1 MGNPQERLRVF
12 LIDLDDTVYPSD
24 CGLMKEV
31 GRLILRYMVER
42 MGIPPEEAAALRRQ
56 YYLQYGTTL
65 RGLQEHHQVDTEDYL
80 DFVHQIPL
88 ERYLRPDPEL
98 DAALAAIPQ
107 EKVIFTNATAEH
119 AWRVLELVGIRHHF
133 RRVVDL
139 RALRYANK
147 PDPRA
152 YQRALA
158 LLEAPAEACALV
170 EDSVRN
176 LQPAKALGMFTVLVG
191 QDGADE
197 EGVDLAIPRL
207 ADLPAVLRTLDRG
220 GLVRR

>member
-1 MGNPQERLRVF
+1 MGHPQERLQVL

-42 MGIPPEEAAALRRQ
+42 MGIPPDEAVVLRRQ

-80 DFVHQIPL
+80 HFVHQIPL

-133 RRVVDL
+133 QRVVDL
-139 RALRYANK
+139 RALRYVNK
-147 PDPRA
+147 PDPGA
-152 YQRALA
+152 YLRALA
-158 LLEAPAEACALV
+158 LLEVPAEVCALV
-170 EDSVRN
+170 EDSIRN
-176 LQPAKALGMFTVLVG
+176 LQPAKALGMATVLVG

-197 EGVDLAIPRL
+197 EGVDVAIRRL
-207 ADLPAVLRTLDRG
+207 ADLPEALRALSEG
-220 GLVRR
+220 GLTRR

>member
-1 MGNPQERLRVF
+1 MGHPQERLQVL

-42 MGIPPEEAAALRRQ
+42 MGIPPEEAVTLRRQ

-98 DAALAAIPQ
+98 DAALATIPQ

-119 AWRVLELVGIRHHF
+119 AWKVLELVGIRHHF

-139 RALRYANK
+139 RALRYVNK
-147 PDPRA
+147 PDPGA
-152 YQRALA
+152 YLRALA
-158 LLEAPAEACALV
+158 LLGVPAEACALV

-176 LQPAKALGMFTVLVG
+176 LRPAKVLGMATVLVG

-197 EGVDLAIPRL
+197 EEVDVAIRRL
-207 ADLPAVLRTLDRG
+207 ADLPAALRVLYTDSLTGR
-220 GLVRR
+220 

>member
-1 MGNPQERLRVF
+1 MGHPQERLRVL

-42 MGIPPEEAAALRRQ
+42 MGIPPDEAVVLRRQ
-56 YYLQYGTTL
+56 YFLQYGTTL

-98 DAALAAIPQ
+98 DAALATIPQ

-119 AWRVLELVGIRHHF
+119 AWRVLELVGVRRHF
-133 RRVVDL
+133 QRVVDL
-139 RALRYANK
+139 RALRYVNK
-147 PDPRA
+147 PDPGA
-152 YQRALA
+152 YLRALA
-158 LLEAPAEACALV
+158 LLGVPAEACALV

-176 LQPAKALGMFTVLVG
+176 LRPAKALGMATVLVG

-197 EGVDLAIPRL
+197 EGVDVAIPRL
-207 ADLPAVLRTLDRG
+207 ADLPKALRVLCEG
-220 GLVRR
+220 GLHGR

>member
-1 MGNPQERLRVF
+1 MGHPGERLRVL

-42 MGIPPEEAAALRRQ
+42 MGIPPEEAVALRRQ

-80 DFVHQIPL
+80 AFVHQIPL

-119 AWRVLELVGIRHHF
+119 AWRVLDLVGVRRHF

-139 RALRYANK
+139 RALQYANK

-158 LLEAPAEACALV
+158 LLQVPPEACALV
-170 EDSVRN
+170 EDSLRN
-176 LQPAKALGMFTVLVG
+176 LLPAKDLGMVTVLVA
-191 QDGADE
+191 QDGAGE
-197 EGVDLAIPRL
+197 EGVDVVIPRL
-207 ADLPAVLRTLDRG
+207 ADLPAALRALGQG
-220 GLVRR
+220 GSAG

>member
-1 MGNPQERLRVF
+1 MRLSGQALRIL
-12 LIDLDDTVYPSD
+12 LIDLDDTVYPTD

-42 MGIPPEEAAALRRQ
+42 MGIPPEEAVVLRRQ

-65 RGLQEHHQVDTEDYL
+65 RGLQEHHQVDTEDSL
-80 DFVHQIPL
+80 AFVHQIPL
-88 ERYLRPDPEL
+88 ERYLHPDPEL
-98 DAALAAIPQ
+98 DAALAVLPQ

-119 AWRVLELVGIRHHF
+119 AWRVLDLVGIRHHF

-139 RALRYANK
+139 RALGYVNK
-147 PDPRA
+147 PDPGA
-152 YQRALA
+152 YRRALS
-158 LLEAPAEACALV
+158 LLRVPAEACALV

-176 LQPAKALGMFTVLVG
+176 LRPAKALGMATILVG

-197 EGVDLAIPRL
+197 EGVDVAIPKL
-207 ADLPAVLRTLDRG
+207 AHLPIALRALDG
-220 GLVRR
+220 GGPSAR